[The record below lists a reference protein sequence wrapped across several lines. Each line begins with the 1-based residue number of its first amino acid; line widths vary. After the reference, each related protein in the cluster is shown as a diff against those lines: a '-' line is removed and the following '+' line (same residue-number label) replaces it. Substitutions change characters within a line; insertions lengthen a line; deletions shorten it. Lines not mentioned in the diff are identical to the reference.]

1 MTFMNRRN
9 AAAGWLT
16 LAVGKYI
23 LRRKAK
29 SGTAKVAKW
38 TLAGALAA
46 AVAGGLFFWKRSKS
60 ELAGAGA
67 PLPPVVPTV
76 AGETGDDGPP
86 DETPVAGPAK
96 KVNPKG

>member
-1 MTFMNRRN
+1 MTYMNRRN
-9 AAAGWLT
+9 AATGWLT
-16 LAVGKYI
+16 LAVGRYI

-29 SGTAKVAKW
+29 SNRGRW
-38 TLAGALAA
+38 A
-46 AVAGGLFFWKRSKS
+46 AVAALIAAVVGAAVFWKKRSGN